1 MPWLLEGVHVLR
13 NVTAVEKLIWES
25 GRKGGCVYSSQDSFG
40 FLSLEAPPIGW
51 ALLGNHALSL
61 QELPDF
67 CARALPTCPASA
79 LGEVVVSLA
88 GVIQCEVQD
97 TLWEQKS
104 LWGLAKPF
112 PAKHFFSHQLLSTNK
127 LTSLCSGGYKICSTE
142 KMVLE

>member
-1 MPWLLEGVHVLR
+1 MYLFFAG
-13 NVTAVEKLIWES
+13 LIGLPEFRS
-25 GRKGGCVYSSQDSFG
+25 TPVG
-40 FLSLEAPPIGW
+40 P

-67 CARALPTCPASA
+67 CARALPTYLPSA
-79 LGEVVVSLA
+79 LGEVMVSLA

-97 TLWEQKS
+97 TLWERRS

-112 PAKHFFSHQLLSTNK
+112 PAKQSFSQQLLSTNK

-142 KMVLE
+142 KMLVE